1 MFSREN
7 WRIFKITCFE
17 KHLRTAASIRCYLDA
32 INLKQ
37 SGFCT
42 TCSFKVLVLE
52 QKYKNNLKNRASQKN
67 IFYNSH
73 ICVYVMSYYEIPWFY
88 QDFKSEN
95 LFFKSVPSSRYENTG
110 PITRDH
116 FKSFKFSFP
125 KWETKHLYNTKGFS
139 FIPEQV

>member
-52 QKYKNNLKNRASQKN
+52 QKYKNNLKNRASQK
-67 IFYNSH
+67 IYFIVLIY
-73 ICVYVMSYYEIPWFY
+73 VYVMSYYEIPWFY
-88 QDFKSEN
+88 QDFKSYSIHATEI
-95 LFFKSVPSSRYENTG
+95 LDLSSG
-110 PITRDH
+110 VIL
-116 FKSFKFSFP
+116 SLP

>member
-1 MFSREN
+1 MFSCEN

-73 ICVYVMSYYEIPWFY
+73 ICVYVMSYYEIPWFTKILKVKIC
-88 QDFKSEN
+88 FLN
-95 LFFKSVPSSRYENTG
+95 LYSVHATKILDLSSG
-110 PITRDH
+110 SILGL
-116 FKSFKFSFP
+116 P

>member
-52 QKYKNNLKNRASQKN
+52 QKYKNNLKNRASQK
-67 IFYNSH
+67 IYFIVLIY
-73 ICVYVMSYYEIPWFY
+73 VYVMCYYEIPWFY
-88 QDFKSEN
+88 QDFKSVLN
-95 LFFKSVPSSRYENTG
+95 SRYGNTG
-110 PITRDH
+110 PIIRGH
-116 FKSFKFSFP
+116 FKSSQMGN
-125 KWETKHLYNTKGFS
+125 ETPLKY
-139 FIPEQV
+139 